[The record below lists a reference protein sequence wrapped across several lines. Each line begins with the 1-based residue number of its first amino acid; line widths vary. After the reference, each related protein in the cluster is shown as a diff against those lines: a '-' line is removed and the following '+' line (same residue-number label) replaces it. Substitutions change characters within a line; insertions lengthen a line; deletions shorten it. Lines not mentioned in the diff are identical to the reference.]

1 MERSSTWLSSYD
13 IGTGVVSRL
22 IGDETV
28 LVHLGSEMYYGLNR
42 TGSVVWAE
50 LEKRTP
56 IPDIIKVIVDRFDV
70 STERAAADVR
80 ALLGELER
88 LGLARR
94 SA

>member
-1 MERSSTWLSSYD
+1 MEHPSTWLSSYD

-42 TGSVVWAE
+42 TGSIVWAE

-56 IPDIIKVIVDRFDV
+56 VPDIITAIVDRFDV
-70 STERAAADVR
+70 STERATADVR
-80 ALLGELER
+80 ALLCELER
-88 LGLARR
+88 FGFAGP